1 MVVNESN
8 TVEMRVVEVSRAID
22 DQWLVK
28 SGLHNGDRVI
38 VSGLQKVKPG
48 IVVAPEEAKTTSA
61 KP

>member
-1 MVVNESN
+1 
-8 TVEMRVVEVSRAID
+8 MRVVEVSRAID